1 VICIQEGRWPQRMVV
16 AQETE
21 EILMRKSQEE
31 NKKNAI

>member
-1 VICIQEGRWPQRMVV
+1 VICIQEGKWPLRMVV

-31 NKKNAI
+31 DKENAI